1 MIESTTSLSFISLF
15 AEFTLAHITAGLN
28 ATSTV
33 LLVWALLAIKQK
45 KENLHKNLML
55 SAFAVSSAFLVFY
68 VTRYLT
74 EGNKGFPKED
84 FPTASY
90 FYYTILASHVLLAIS
105 VPVFAIISIYHGLK
119 DNREKHRR
127 IVKFAFPVWLYVSVT
142 GVIVYLMLYWIYVAP
157 VKEIVT

>member
-1 MIESTTSLSFISLF
+1 MNDLALNLNSVSLF

-28 ATSTV
+28 ATATV
-33 LLVWALLAIKQK
+33 LLVWALIAIKQQ

-55 SAFAVSSAFLVFY
+55 TAFGVSAAFLVFY
-68 VTRYLT
+68 VTRYLL
-74 EGNKGFPKED
+74 EGNKGFPKD
-84 FPTASY
+84 TYPTASY
-90 FYYTILASHVLLAIS
+90 FYYALLASHVLLAIS

-127 IVKFAFPVWLYVSVT
+127 IVKFAFPIWLYVSVT